1 MRRLALIPIAAA
13 ALAASGCAT
22 GQTGDPETVA
32 GESAVVA
39 GSVVS
44 SAGGQVEYW
53 VQYGPTTAYG
63 AESAHQTIA
72 TQQNTPT
79 GVRVLVDGLA
89 RSTTYHYRLCA
100 QDGSQQGGPG
110 CGEDRTVKTQSFE
123 CGETVSANVRFTGDA
138 FCQSGGAGSPGI
150 VIGAP
155 AIEIDMHGFEIGGIV
170 FVGGGSEPA
179 IDNSGGFDDVTIRDG
194 GIGNFGDG
202 IHLENASRNRILHVS
217 SFGPQDGIDISG
229 GEANEVRHS
238 NTFGRNSGLVAT
250 NTTGLIV
257 ADSTASGA
265 FGHGM
270 VLGGLVGSRIVRSQV
285 IAGGNPCC
293 TSVGIAVAGNGNVI
307 KDNRI
312 GGWNN
317 GNIRLGSGAD
327 NKLLDNE
334 VFDGFFPFVEPGA
347 SDSAGDGIFV
357 GALTAGTIVRG
368 NHAHGN
374 DGDGIEVQGTETRI
388 TDNTADANGDFGID
402 AVAGVIDGGGNMASG
417 NGNPLQCRNVFF
429 L

>member
-1 MRRLALIPIAAA
+1 MIAALIAMGCT
-13 ALAASGCAT
+13 GCAT
-22 GQTGDPETVA
+22 GLTGDPEIVSHQSATVA
-32 GESAVVA
+32 GQ
-39 GSVVS
+39 VVS
-44 SAGGQVEYW
+44 NAGGQVEYW

-63 AESAHQTIA
+63 SESAHQTIA

-79 GVRVLVDGLA
+79 GIRALIDGLA

-110 CGEDRTVKTQSFE
+110 CGEDRSVKTQSFA
-123 CGETVSANVRFTGDA
+123 CGETVTANVRFTGDV

-150 VIGAP
+150 VVGAP
-155 AIEIDMHGFEIGGIV
+155 AIEINLNGFEMIGIV

-202 IHLENASRNRILHVS
+202 IHLEGASRNRVRHVS
-217 SFGPQDGIDISG
+217 SSGPQDGVDIRG

-238 NTFGRNSGLVAT
+238 HAFGRNSGLVAT
-250 NTTGLIV
+250 DTTGLIV

-265 FGHGM
+265 FGSGM
-270 VLGGLVGSRIVRSQV
+270 VLSGLVGSRVVRTQV

-307 KDNRI
+307 KDNRV
-312 GGWNN
+312 GGWNA

-334 VFDGFFPFVEPGA
+334 VFDGVFPFVEPGA
-347 SDSAGDGIFV
+347 DDSAGDGIFV
-357 GALTAGTIVRG
+357 GPFTADTVVRG

-374 DGDGIEVQGTETRI
+374 AGDGIEVQGVETRI
-388 TDNTADANGDFGID
+388 TDNTANGNGDFGID
-402 AVAGVIDGGGNMASG
+402 AVAGVIDGGGNVASG
-417 NGNPLQCRNVFF
+417 NGNPVQCRNVFCQ
-429 L
+429 